1 MQPVKCLNVVC
12 AGFLGVLALA
22 GTSHGVY
29 FTMELKNGNE
39 LVTDYYSPDNSSIMR
54 FYTNEGAVA
63 IPKSIIKNIKSSDG
77 AVSLEMED
85 SEQNRQ
91 PAVSE
96 ENEYPEKEPTAAG
109 RAPAEAQEKLNSI
122 NDQLAVINA
131 NLENLSKNKNI
142 FVTQKE
148 QYEQQKQ
155 KIAER
160 IEKIKTESA
169 QYADSKEQA
178 RVLDLEQGKLKEIEA
193 KIDDMTQRIQN
204 NDKMFETQQRIK
216 QRFDEDLAKLKK

>member
-1 MQPVKCLNVVC
+1 MQPVKFLNVIC
-12 AGFLGVLALA
+12 AGCLGVLALA

-39 LVTDYYSPDNSSIMR
+39 LITDYYSPDNSSIMR

-96 ENEYPEKEPTAAG
+96 ENEYPEKEPIAAG
-109 RAPAEAQEKLNSI
+109 KAPAEAQEKLNSI

-178 RVLDLEQGKLKEIEA
+178 RVLDLEQGKLKEIEP